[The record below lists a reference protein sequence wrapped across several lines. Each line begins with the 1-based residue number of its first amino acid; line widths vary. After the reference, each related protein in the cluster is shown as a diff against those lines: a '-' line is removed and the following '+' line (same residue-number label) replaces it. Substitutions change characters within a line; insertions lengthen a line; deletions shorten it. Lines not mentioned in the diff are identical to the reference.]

1 MQSSCIPLSE
11 TLTARRPTKSHNV
24 VAAFLEVMHT
34 TPRHLASPVSH
45 PLHALSSA
53 RERDANRRFEAV
65 AAMPTEWKARLDGR
79 GYHATSVKR
88 VSMAARWDADGAPR
102 APQKTA
108 LLRATP
114 SSRNPD
120 DPDDQSK
127 QLLVA
132 KGDAFYPSGAR
143 RGQPAEAHPRSRR
156 SIPSWPP
163 ALTSTTPRSRH
174 SPTRGDQARGD
185 SCQDHGGD
193 GPINACSVAQKGQG
207 GRNDDV
213 SFL

>member
-1 MQSSCIPLSE
+1 
-11 TLTARRPTKSHNV
+11 
-24 VAAFLEVMHT
+24 
-34 TPRHLASPVSH
+34 
-45 PLHALSSA
+45 
-53 RERDANRRFEAV
+53 
-65 AAMPTEWKARLDGR
+65 MPTEWKARLDGR

-88 VSMAARWDADGAPR
+88 VSMAARWDGAPR

-132 KGDAFYPSGAR
+132 KGDAFYLSGAR

-174 SPTRGDQARGD
+174 SPTRGRATFCWRASTAWRTPWSLRASTTWRTPWRPSSWRQLPRSWRRRPNQRLQRCVLGVVRAALG
-185 SCQDHGGD
+185 S
-193 GPINACSVAQKGQG
+193 A
-207 GRNDDV
+207 
-213 SFL
+213 